1 MIPLRLRQL
10 LAVLILLSL
19 ISLLLWLVVGPL
31 LSRFKSDEEVIAGL
45 QQRLQ
50 VYQRLVTELPA
61 QEARLAELKQDSPM
75 SRLLFAESRPALAGA
90 ELQQQ
95 IGQLVGQ
102 TGAQI
107 VSTQIL
113 SRESAEAP
121 VPAVGI
127 KVHLRGETEQLVRF
141 EPVVFDAA
149 LADRIQAAAQ
159 RRGLPHRRMT
169 SGAGHDAQMLARIA
183 PSAMIFVPS
192 RGGISHNPREHTD
205 DDQLALGAQVLLDV
219 VQDCLR
225 GQ

>member
-31 LSRFKSDEEVIAGL
+31 LSRFQSDEEVIADL

-102 TGAQI
+102 SGAQV

-127 KVHLRGETEQLVRF
+127 KVHLRGETEQLVRLLF
-141 EPVVFDAA
+141 DLANHEPLLLVENIVVLSTPRVDMQRIRS
-149 LADRIQAAAQ
+149 LADLKA
-159 RRGLPHRRMT
+159 
-169 SGAGHDAQMLARIA
+169 
-183 PSAMIFVPS
+183 VP
-192 RGGISHNPREHTD
+192 
-205 DDQLALGAQVLLDV
+205 
-219 VQDCLR
+219 
-225 GQ
+225 

>member
-127 KVHLRGETEQLVRF
+127 KVHLRGETEQLVRLLF
-141 EPVVFDAA
+141 DLANHEPLLLVENIVVLSNPRVDMQRIRS
-149 LADRIQAAAQ
+149 LADLKA
-159 RRGLPHRRMT
+159 
-169 SGAGHDAQMLARIA
+169 
-183 PSAMIFVPS
+183 VPS
-192 RGGISHNPREHTD
+192 
-205 DDQLALGAQVLLDV
+205 LDV
-219 VQDCLR
+219 TFDLKGFIAQEATP
-225 GQ
+225 